1 MKLTQEQEA
10 AQCYGVALSGPALMF
25 FLASGAQAGRAFVE
39 KEDRMKMEAVGT
51 LNLKGLEMQVE
62 TYRVM
67 GAS

>member
-25 FLASGAQAGRAFVE
+25 FLASGVPAGRAFVE